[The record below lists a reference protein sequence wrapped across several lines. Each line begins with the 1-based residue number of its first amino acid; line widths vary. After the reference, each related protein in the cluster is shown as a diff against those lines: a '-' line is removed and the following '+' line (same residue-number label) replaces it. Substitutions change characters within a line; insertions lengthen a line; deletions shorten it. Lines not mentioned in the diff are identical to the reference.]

1 MSWRPTLL
9 LAVTVAVLIAVLR
22 VDPTP
27 QDLGYHNFVD
37 RRMLLGIPNFFNVV
51 TNLPF
56 LLVGFYGWRSISR
69 HPEVVTPPTVTAWRV
84 FFLSLILTSI
94 GSGYFHWQPNNAS
107 LVWDRIPM
115 TIAFMSL
122 VAIVIS
128 EYFSAPLGRKLLLPL
143 LIAGVG
149 SVVYWAW
156 TESLA
161 AGDLRPYALV
171 QFLPI
176 LLIPIVITVYRGRSD
191 LGQYL
196 WWMIGL
202 YAAAKFFELQD
213 IGMYKLGNLISGHSI
228 KHLVASLAPLS
239 LVFGLLNR
247 RERVR

>member
-1 MSWRPTLL
+1 MSWRPALL
-9 LAVTVAVLIAVLR
+9 LAVAATVLIAVLR
-22 VDPTP
+22 TDPTP

-37 RRMLLGIPNFFNVV
+37 SRVLVGIPNFFNVA

-56 LLVGFYGWRSISR
+56 LLVGIYGWRTISR
-69 HPEVVTPPTVTAWRV
+69 YPQVIIPSTVTAWRV
-84 FFLSLILTSI
+84 FFLSLILTSF

-128 EYFSAPLGRKLLLPL
+128 EYFSAPVGRKLLMPL
-143 LIAGVG
+143 LLAGV
-149 SVVYWAW
+149 SSAAYWAW
-156 TESLA
+156 TESQG

-176 LLIPIVITVYRGRSD
+176 LLIPIVITVYHSRSD
-191 LGQYL
+191 LGRHL

-202 YAAAKFFELQD
+202 YASAKVFEQAD
-213 IGMYKLGNLISGHSI
+213 IGLYEFGNLISGHSV
-228 KHLVASLAPLS
+228 KHLVAALAPLS
-239 LVFGLLNR
+239 LVLGLLKR